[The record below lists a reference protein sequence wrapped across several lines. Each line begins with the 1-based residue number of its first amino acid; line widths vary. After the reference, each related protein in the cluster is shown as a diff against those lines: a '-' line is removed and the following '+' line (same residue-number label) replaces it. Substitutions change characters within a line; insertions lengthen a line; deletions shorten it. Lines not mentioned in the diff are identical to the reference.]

1 MVDLRDPV
9 DIEALLDEVG
19 ADDLPLSTRS
29 GLVDEGEQ
37 ASAGLDRF
45 WKTDDPMW
53 IRTQLVGGTE
63 EPSSVMVEI
72 AGSIGV
78 TQWPDYTGWSL
89 LRIDVVRA
97 DDQWEVSGFSAGGRR
112 ARPDDADPQL
122 RDQLEGKGWR
132 RVI

>member
-19 ADDLPLSTRS
+19 ADDLPPSTRS
-29 GLVDEGEQ
+29 GLVDEVEQ

-72 AGSIGV
+72 AGSIVV